1 MIFKLAV
8 KHDSAKTSEGK
19 MAFETVF
26 EVTES
31 YRSSIN
37 ICPGTG
43 TYTEHGEYSVSLQP
57 WACDEM
63 DRVWHMVSHWEAFRS
78 INGLAS

>member
-8 KHDSAKTSEGK
+8 KHDSAKTSAEK

-26 EVTES
+26 EVTENYKS
-31 YRSSIN
+31 NIN

-43 TYTEHGEYSVSLQP
+43 TFTEHSECSVLLQA

-63 DRVWHMVSHWEAFRS
+63 DRVWDTVSHWEAFSR